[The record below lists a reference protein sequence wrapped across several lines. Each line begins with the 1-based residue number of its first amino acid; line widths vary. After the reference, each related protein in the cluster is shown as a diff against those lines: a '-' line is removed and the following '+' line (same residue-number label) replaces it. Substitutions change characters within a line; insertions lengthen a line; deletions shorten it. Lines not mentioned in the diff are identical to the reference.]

1 MSLVKLS
8 DAEIAAKLESLPEWS
23 QPGEEIQRTYRF
35 RDFVAAMAFV
45 DEIAAHAEA
54 VQHHPDILVRWN
66 KVSLTLS
73 THDASG
79 IATLMERMPAA
90 MSQDSKTTVLEATVS
105 GDSAAV
111 RQELAATMVRP
122 GPDGNEMKM
131 EMSVTSNDIWVKSG
145 DTWLLKTSFQKDLVV
160 KRDGEVFFKQSN

>member
-1 MSLVKLS
+1 MRVSPWFGALV
-8 DAEIAAKLESLPEWS
+8 AVAIAGSAAAQEDPNAAFHARYDS
-23 QPGEEIQRTYRF
+23 YR
-35 RDFVAAMAFV
+35 AAMAAK
-45 DEIAAHAEA
+45 DSA
-54 VQHHPDILVRWN
+54 
-66 KVSLTLS
+66 KVSAILAPGFQMTDIQGN

-90 MSQDSKTTVLEATVS
+90 MSQNSKTTVLEVTVT

-111 RQELAATMVRP
+111 KQVLAAAMVRP

-131 EMSVTSNDIWVKSG
+131 EMSVTSNDTWVKSG
-145 DTWLLKTSFQKDLVV
+145 DAWLLKASVQKDLVV

>member
-1 MSLVKLS
+1 MRVSPWFGALAAVV
-8 DAEIAAKLESLPEWS
+8 IAGSAAAQEDPKTAFQARYDS
-23 QPGEEIQRTYRF
+23 YR
-35 RDFVAAMAFV
+35 AAMAAKDSAKLGAILAPGF
-45 DEIAAHAEA
+45 EMI
-54 VQHHPDILVRWN
+54 DIQGN
-66 KVSLTLS
+66 

-90 MSQDSKTTVLEATVS
+90 MTENSKTTVLEATVT

-111 RQELAATMVRP
+111 KQELAATMVRP

-131 EMSVTSNDIWVKSG
+131 EMSVTSNDTWVKSG
-145 DTWLLKTSFQKDLVV
+145 DTWLLKASIQKDLVV